1 MNKMQNRNNGQ
12 STLEYSLLI
21 AAFIAALILM
31 KGYATRAIS
40 GRLHEA
46 SNSVSQEHY
55 EPGQMESDITT
66 TVTGET
72 TTISQ
77 LERFPDP
84 DDPARGEY
92 QGMVTYVITGPG
104 VQGEAGYDSTRASE
118 VTTKTGWEESGTI
131 F

>member
-1 MNKMQNRNNGQ
+1 MNKMQSRDNGQ

-21 AAFIAALILM
+21 AAFIAAIILM

-40 GRLHEA
+40 GRLREA
-46 SNSVSQEHY
+46 SNSISQEHY
-55 EPGQMESDITT
+55 EPGQMEADITT

-77 LERFPDP
+77 LERFSDPDP
-84 DDPARGEY
+84 TKGEY
-92 QGMVTYVITGPG
+92 QGMVTYVTTGPG
-104 VQGEAGYDSTRASE
+104 VQGEVGYDPSRASE
-118 VTTKTGWEESGTI
+118 VTTKTGWEKSGTI